1 MKRSFASR
9 GELFIILM
17 LLFLVT
23 AQAQN
28 RNQKDRQEKCAGPVY
43 TYQQVTRRA
52 RITQPLDI
60 KITEDARAHNVHGR
74 IVVEAVLCR
83 TGRVTDLRVTES
95 LPYGMTESALE
106 AVRRIAFTPAE
117 MNWHTV
123 SQRQRFEFLINDRG
137 IREIVPGDA
146 AGRLVEAVNVMGNR
160 RLSKE
165 EILRW
170 MHTRPGERYS
180 PDQLTEDLNAVL
192 ATGYFD
198 KLRTRVTT
206 EDGIRG
212 GVVVTFEVFE
222 LPLISEV
229 KFEGLKDLAESVILD
244 ALLKENIDLRKGAV
258 YDPVKVRSAVRVIG
272 NLLES
277 TGQGI
282 ANVEVRSENVTAT
295 AIVLTFVIR

>member
-60 KITEDARAHNVHGR
+60 KITEDARAHDVHGR

-95 LPYGMTESALE
+95 MPYGMNESALE
-106 AVRRIAFTPAE
+106 AVRRITFTPAE

-123 SQRQRFEFLINDRG
+123 SQRKRFEFLINDSG
-137 IREIVPGDA
+137 IREIAPGNA
-146 AGRLVEAVNVMGNR
+146 AGRLVEAVEVMGNQ

-170 MHTRPGERYS
+170 VHTRPGEGYS
-180 PDQLTEDLNAVL
+180 QDQITKDLNAVL

-198 KLRTRVTT
+198 KLRTRVNA

-229 KFEGLKDLAESVILD
+229 KFEGLKDLTEPVILD
-244 ALLKENIDLRKGAV
+244 ALLKENIDVRKGAV
-258 YDPVKVRSAVRVIG
+258 YDRAKVRGAVRAIR

-277 TGQGI
+277 KGQGN
-282 ANVEVRSENVTAT
+282 ANVEVLNDYVTAT
-295 AIVLTFVIR
+295 TIVLTFVIK